1 MKITPYTSFSA
12 VTVTVTALRPSW
24 SLRKG
29 KNKSVLRQ
37 NLTINIRNYMHLRDS
52 WYVLTIVLLMYQK
65 IVTDV
70 LALWG

>member
-1 MKITPYTSFSA
+1 
-12 VTVTVTALRPSW
+12 
-24 SLRKG
+24 
-29 KNKSVLRQ
+29 
-37 NLTINIRNYMHLRDS
+37 MHLRDS